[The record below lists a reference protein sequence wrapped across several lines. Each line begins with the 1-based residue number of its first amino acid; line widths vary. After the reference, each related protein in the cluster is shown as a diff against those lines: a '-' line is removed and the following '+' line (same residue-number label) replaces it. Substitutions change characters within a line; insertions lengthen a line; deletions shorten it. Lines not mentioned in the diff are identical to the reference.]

1 MIKKLYGIVL
11 LTIIIGSGQ
20 VLLAQTDYQFK
31 IGEIDSIYS
40 NILNESKELYVQIPA
55 NYNSTTNRK
64 YPVIFILDGEIFLPT
79 VKNMHDF
86 YSGGF
91 MPEMIIVGIS
101 NKKHRTRDLTP
112 SKITSKYGMPFNE
125 ENGEAKKYIKFIENE
140 LIPFIEKKYPVTNY
154 RTLIGHSYGGL
165 FAIYTLLYH
174 QHLFDNYIAID
185 PSLDWDNQNLLKE
198 SQKLIPTQKY
208 DKKSLYLSLS
218 GQLHMQDSK
227 VTIDNVMQDTTDY
240 TLFARS
246 NISFSNLIKQNIN
259 NGLLFK
265 WEFFPL
271 DLHGTV
277 SVPSIRNGLITLF
290 SWFQMENTDKFNS
303 FDTPKDELYE
313 IIKYRA
319 RKLKNHFGYQTPP
332 YPEDLLNMLGYM
344 NMDMQQLEKAK
355 MYFELCIEYYPEST
369 NAYDSMAEYYASQN
383 DFENAIK
390 NVSKAFEISGNE
402 YFKNKM
408 EEYKKMRSSLQF

>member
-1 MIKKLYGIVL
+1 
-11 LTIIIGSGQ
+11 
-20 VLLAQTDYQFK
+20 
-31 IGEIDSIYS
+31 
-40 NILNESKELYVQIPA
+40 
-55 NYNSTTNRK
+55 
-64 YPVIFILDGEIFLPT
+64 
-79 VKNMHDF
+79 MHQ
-86 YSGGF
+86 
-91 MPEMIIVGIS
+91 
-101 NKKHRTRDLTP
+101 RL
-112 SKITSKYGMPFNE
+112 
-125 ENGEAKKYIKFIENE
+125 
-140 LIPFIEKKYPVTNY
+140 
-154 RTLIGHSYGGL
+154 
-165 FAIYTLLYH
+165 LLYH

-185 PSLDWDNQNLLKE
+185 PSLDWDNQNLLNE
-198 SQKLIPTQKY
+198 AQKLIPTTKY

-227 VTIDNVMQDTTDY
+227 VTIDNVMQDTSDY

-259 NGLLFK
+259 NGLVFK
-265 WEFFPL
+265 WEFLAL

-277 SVPSIRNGLITLF
+277 AVPSIRNGLVTLF

-319 RKLKNHFGYQTPP
+319 KKLKNHYGYQKPP
-332 YPEDLLNMLGYM
+332 YPEDLLSMLGYM

-408 EEYKKMRSSLQF
+408 EEYKKIKSN